1 MASPERL
8 EGLEMTGTVG
18 LVGKSGCVVG
28 EVIVPLLRNCETQR
42 KA

>member
-8 EGLEMTGTVG
+8 EGLKMTGTVR

-28 EVIVPLLRNCETQR
+28 EVVVPLLRSCETRR